1 MGVAVDLL
9 VDSAVVEI
17 TNVALVKLVD
27 NEDT

>member
-9 VDSAVVEI
+9 VDAGVVET